1 MILTV
6 SFQEHRQPKSKLII
20 DYLATERIPSYF
32 ELETEVFPEGGHVC
46 RFDSVS
52 KLLSAGIRLVCQRVS
67 RYESRLTCRD
77 SSLDQQISL
86 TLWMSP
92 LPVS

>member
-1 MILTV
+1 MIHIV
-6 SFQEHRQPKSKLII
+6 SFLNRFQSELII

-52 KLLSAGIRLVCQRVS
+52 KLLSAGIRLV
-67 RYESRLTCRD
+67 RL
-77 SSLDQQISL
+77 SLFL
-86 TLWMSP
+86 R
-92 LPVS
+92 